1 MAEMRARAGIAS
13 AAAEGSAA
21 GGKPTFASI
30 GASDKAALK
39 AAVEAFLRIALP
51 LRLAS
56 SQPPTRN

>member
-1 MAEMRARAGIAS
+1 MSPYTTNLSRSAELGWLS
-13 AAAEGSAA
+13 QT